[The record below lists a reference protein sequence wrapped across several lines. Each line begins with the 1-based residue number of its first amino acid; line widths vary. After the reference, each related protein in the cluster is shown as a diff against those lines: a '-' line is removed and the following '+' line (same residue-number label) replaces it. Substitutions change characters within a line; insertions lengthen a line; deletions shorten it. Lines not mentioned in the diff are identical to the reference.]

1 MQCRYLHWVDSD
13 CCAKKRVILKLIRV
27 ARQGVVGSVQLQ
39 LKRGQGPTS
48 TCCYAISVL
57 IELKYSSGMFPP
69 PPSLTRR
76 LSFFYFCLYFFIER
90 ESTYDVRCLV
100 CTVQGMYVL
109 IRMKWYSIGKTYVL
123 LEYRYSIQY
132 TSISHTVLVP
142 TYTGTPSLKFR
153 CTAVLLQVQYYIA
166 LLRTTVPY
174 CSVYVGELSDTH
186 Y

>member
-1 MQCRYLHWVDSD
+1 
-13 CCAKKRVILKLIRV
+13 
-27 ARQGVVGSVQLQ
+27 
-39 LKRGQGPTS
+39 
-48 TCCYAISVL
+48 
-57 IELKYSSGMFPP
+57 MFPP

-132 TSISHTVLVP
+132 TSISHTVLVS

-153 CTAVLLQVQYYIA
+153 CTAVPVGVVIHCSTTHYGTLLWSSVIAETPLYQVQYVTA
-166 LLRTTVPY
+166 CRSTVLNNTA
-174 CSVYVGELSDTH
+174 VW
-186 Y
+186 